1 MSAFGG
7 KADIDQPLPTNLDL
21 WVDALKNPFSHLFL
35 GGAGFWGTGAYTQHE
50 IFAEKIYGLVPR
62 AVGERVAFQD
72 WNRPPRDRK
81 GLLSAREREP
91 ARLSG
96 AGLIFASCAPSWG
109 EAPKRSVCHD
119 LLQWCGR
126 DGGAQRNRSC
136 HSRGARRSTSS
147 VGRADR
153 RAGTYNGTCP
163 GLVRS
168 RPHLV
173 AQA

>member
-7 KADIDQPLPTNLDL
+7 KADIDQPLPPNLDL

-91 ARLSG
+91 ARVCRGPGSSSLRARPAGAKRPRGLSVMIFYSG
-96 AGLIFASCAPSWG
+96 AAETAVLSAI
-109 EAPKRSVCHD
+109 
-119 LLQWCGR
+119 
-126 DGGAQRNRSC
+126 GA
-136 HSRGARRSTSS
+136 AILA
-147 VGRADR
+147 GRA
-153 RAGTYNGTCP
+153 A
-163 GLVRS
+163 V
-168 RPHLV
+168 PHLWV
-173 AQA
+173 ARIAVREPTMGLAQVL